1 MIVFELECAEG
12 GHRFEGWFR
21 SSDDFAGQQA
31 GGLLCCPQCGNAHV
45 IKAPMAPNLARKG
58 NQLPEASARAPRGE
72 PVAPSAPAP
81 TAPATPAAANVAG
94 NAAINTVAALPPEA
108 RAMLEAIA
116 RKQAEVLQQSRW
128 VGESFANDARA
139 MHYGDKEHE
148 LIHGQASAEEARE
161 LIEEGVEIAPILFP
175 VAPPGEVN

>member
-31 GGLLCCPQCGNAHV
+31 RGLLCCPQCGSADV

-58 NQLPEASARAPRGE
+58 NQRPEARARTPHGE
-72 PVAPSAPAP
+72 PVAPSVPAPAASAG
-81 TAPATPAAANVAG
+81 APPASDPVAANTAG
-94 NAAINTVAALPPEA
+94 ALPPEA
-108 RAMLEAIA
+108 RAMLKAIA
-116 RKQAEVLQQSRW
+116 LKQAEVLKQSRW
-128 VGESFANDARA
+128 VGGSFADDARA

-148 LIHGQASAEEARE
+148 LIHGQASPQEARD

-175 VAPPGEVN
+175 VAPPGEIN